1 MRRPLRAALLALAAL
16 ALAALAAGA
25 PAGGK
30 RGERKGG
37 DARYE
42 VEEWEMVVGGES
54 AVHTFAIHCLGPR
67 GIERVAHVANLS
79 RLLGEYIAVH
89 VDFARTAGR
98 RDTMFFLPRAAAAN
112 VSDAGIPDTPDVQS
126 HPGLFG
132 VAFSWSYLQTRHLVD
147 YDLVP
152 SRPLQDWY
160 FPGAR
165 SVAPGVKAR
174 GDAAHLPRAPRPA
187 PTPVGRAA
195 AFDVNDVLAGGAE
208 HFFVPARA
216 DRKRRERHVAD
227 FAAVWPVSYVPTGRA
242 TLSCERAAVR
252 LEVGLG
258 FLSVSTTSRDIPPLE
273 FMVTPADA
281 DVRMIT
287 AFNGGGVFPP
297 PGPAPGPRRRA
308 YVIGYGSSRL
318 DSHMYSTM
326 REVASYADEPA
337 DFRAHLAAAHRE
349 AFLMLRE
356 AAAARRGPGPGP
368 APDAAYHAYRVAAR
382 LGLALSALTEDAL
395 AAGYVLAEELIDLD
409 YHLKLLARVLLG
421 AGLGCAA
428 EGRVR
433 ARTIAQLAAP
443 RELRPDAFIPE
454 PAGAALESV
463 VARGRK
469 LRAVYA
475 FSGPDAPP
483 AARRLAH
490 GVVSDL
496 YDAFLRGELAWR
508 PPARHALF
516 FAVAASAFPADAQA
530 LELARDVARKCT
542 AMCTAGHATAAA
554 LDLEEAYARA
564 GAPGAAGADFELLDA
579 FSPCMASFRLDLLE
593 EAHVLD
599 VLSAVPARAALD
611 AWLEARPAAAAP
623 NLSAAA
629 LGMLGR
635 GALFGRAHAAALAPE
650 LFAAPC
656 GGWGAGAAVAIVPV
670 APNAS
675 YVLTRAH
682 PRRGLTYTLQGID
695 VANPLLVTFV
705 RGASCVSASGAV
717 EARRLPV
724 PGPLDACAYCGS
736 VFVRYLPSG
745 AVMDIVLIADKRA
758 EVEFARGANSSMP
771 VFNPRLHSGRSR
783 ALLLF
788 PNGTVVSVLAFAGH
802 EAPSFSPAYVWAS
815 VAGALVAGATMFV
828 ITKMLCSSV
837 PIARG
842 YSAVPAF

>member
-1 MRRPLRAALLALAAL
+1 MRRPLCAALLAAAVL
-16 ALAALAAGA
+16 ALAAGA
-25 PAGGK
+25 PAAARGGA
-30 RGERKGG
+30 GG
-37 DARYE
+37 RSREHRDARYE
-42 VEEWEMVVGGES
+42 IEEWEMVVGAGP
-54 AVHTFAIHCLGPR
+54 AVHTFTIRCLGPR
-67 GIERVAHVANLS
+67 GIERVAHIANLS
-79 RLLGEYIAVH
+79 RLLDGYIAVH
-89 VDFARTAGR
+89 VDVARTSGL
-98 RDTMFFLPRAAAAN
+98 RDTMFFLPRAAVANASAA
-112 VSDAGIPDTPDVQS
+112 DIPDTPAVQS

-132 VAFSWSYLQTRHLVD
+132 AAFSWSYLQTRHLVD

-160 FPGAR
+160 FLQAR
-165 SVAPGVKAR
+165 AES
-174 GDAAHLPRAPRPA
+174 DAARPPPAPRVT
-187 PTPVGRAA
+187 PTPAGRVA
-195 AFDVNDVLAGGAE
+195 AFDINDVLASGPE
-208 HFFVPARA
+208 HFFVPVRA
-216 DRKRRERHVAD
+216 DRERRERHVAD
-227 FAAVWPVSYVPTGRA
+227 FAAVWPVSYVPAGRA
-242 TLSCERAAVR
+242 VLSCERAAAR
-252 LEVGLG
+252 LAVGLG
-258 FLSVSTTSRDIPPLE
+258 FLSVSVTSRDLLPLE
-273 FMVTPADA
+273 FMVAPADA
-281 DVRMIT
+281 NVRMIT
-287 AFNGGGVFPP
+287 AFNGGGAFPP
-297 PGPAPGPRRRA
+297 PGPAAGPQRRA

-318 DSHMYSTM
+318 DSHMYLTM

-337 DFRAHLAAAHRE
+337 DFRAHLTAAHRE

-356 AAAARRGPGPGP
+356 AAAARRGPSAGP
-368 APDAAYHAYRVAAR
+368 APNAAYHAYRVAAR
-382 LGLALSALTEDAL
+382 LGLALSALTEGAL
-395 AAGYVLAEELIDLD
+395 ADGYVLAEELVDLD
-409 YHLKLLARVLLG
+409 YHLKLLSRVLLG

-428 EGRVR
+428 NGRVR
-433 ARTIAQLAAP
+433 ARTIAQLAVP

-475 FSGPDAPP
+475 FSGPDAPL
-483 AARRLAH
+483 AARLLAH

-496 YDAFLRGELAWR
+496 YDAFLRGELTWG
-508 PPARHALF
+508 PPTRHALF

-530 LELARDVARKCT
+530 LELARDVTRKCT

-554 LDLEEAYARA
+554 LDLEEIYAHVGGGA
-564 GAPGAAGADFELLDA
+564 GGDAGFELLDA

-611 AWLEARPAAAAP
+611 AWLEAQPAAAAP

-635 GALFGRAHAAALAPE
+635 GGLFGPAHAAALAPE

-675 YVLTRAH
+675 YVITRAH

-705 RGASCVSASGAV
+705 RGTSCVSASGAV
-717 EARRLPV
+717 EARRLAV

-758 EVEFARGANSSMP
+758 EIEFSRGVNSSMP

-783 ALLLF
+783 AMLLF

-802 EAPSFSPAYVWAS
+802 EAPTFSPAYVWAS
-815 VAGALVAGATMFV
+815 VGGALVAGTTIYA
-828 ITKMLCSSV
+828 IAKMLCSSV
-837 PIARG
+837 PLARG
-842 YSAVPAF
+842 YSSVPVF

>member
-1 MRRPLRAALLALAAL
+1 MEEGPARGRPSGRAALLV
-16 ALAALAAGA
+16 ALAALAAA
-25 PAGGK
+25 AAVPAAAAARDG
-30 RGERKGG
+30 RRG

-42 VEEWEMVVGGES
+42 VEEWEMAVGAGP
-54 AVHTFAIHCLGPR
+54 AVHTFGIRCLGPP

-79 RLLGEYIAVH
+79 RLLGEYVAVH
-89 VDFARTAGR
+89 VDLARSAGR
-98 RDTMFFLPRAAAAN
+98 RETMFFLPRTAVGNLSAAEPPGGA
-112 VSDAGIPDTPDVQS
+112 PDVRS

-132 VAFSWSYLQTRHLVD
+132 AAFSWSYLQTRHLVD

-160 FPGAR
+160 FPRAR
-165 SVAPGVKAR
+165 
-174 GDAAHLPRAPRPA
+174 PRAGAARPPPA
-187 PTPVGRAA
+187 PRGTPAGRAA
-195 AFDVNDVLAGGAE
+195 TFDVNDVLAGGAE
-208 HFFVPARA
+208 HFFLPVRA
-216 DRKRRERHVAD
+216 DRSQRERHVAD
-227 FAAVWPVSYVPTGRA
+227 FAAVWPVSYVPAGQA
-242 TLSCERAAVR
+242 VLGCERAAVR
-252 LEVGLG
+252 LAVGVG
-258 FLSVSTTSRDIPPLE
+258 FLGVSVTSRDLSPLE
-273 FMVTPADA
+273 LMVAPADA

-287 AFNGGGVFPP
+287 AFNGRGPFPP
-297 PGPAPGPRRRA
+297 PGPAPGPLRRA
-308 YVIGYGSSRL
+308 YVLGYGSSRL

-356 AAAARRGPGPGP
+356 AAAAARRGPDAAP

-382 LGLALSALTEDAL
+382 LGLALAALTEGAL
-395 AAGYVLAEELIDLD
+395 ADGYVLAEELVDLD
-409 YHLKLLARVLLG
+409 YHLKLLSRVLLG

-428 EGRVR
+428 GGHVR
-433 ARTIAQLAAP
+433 LRALAQLPAP
-443 RELRPDAFIPE
+443 RELHPDAFIPE

-463 VARGRK
+463 VARGHR

-475 FSGPDAPP
+475 FAGPDAPL
-483 AARRLAH
+483 AARLLAR

-496 YDAFLRGELAWR
+496 YDAFLRGELAWT
-508 PPARHALF
+508 PPARRALF
-516 FAVAASAFPADAQA
+516 FAVAASAFPADERA

-542 AMCTAGHATAAA
+542 SMCTAGHATAAA
-554 LDLEEAYARA
+554 LDLEEAYARVA
-564 GAPGAAGADFELLDA
+564 GGAAGAAGFELLDV
-579 FSPCMASFRLDLLE
+579 FSPCMASLRLDLLE
-593 EAHVLD
+593 ETHVLD
-599 VLSAVPARAALD
+599 VLSVVPARAALD
-611 AWLEARPAAAAP
+611 AWLEAQPSAAAA

-635 GALFGRAHAAALAPE
+635 GALFGPAHAAALAPE

-656 GGWGAGAAVAIVPV
+656 GGWRAGTAVAIVPV

-682 PRRGLTYTLQGID
+682 PRRGLTYTLQGVD

-717 EARRLPV
+717 EARSLAV

-745 AVMDIVLIADKRA
+745 AVMDVALIADKRA
-758 EVEFARGANSSMP
+758 ELEFSRGANSSMP

-815 VAGALVAGATMFV
+815 AGGAVLAGGTLFA
-828 ITKMLCSSV
+828 IAKMLCGSV
-837 PIARG
+837 PLAHG
-842 YSAVPAF
+842 YSAVPVF